1 MAVTI
6 TVADIFGSGSDA
18 KPLVTGLD
26 STGQARLLAVAS
38 ALVEDYAE
46 SAPTAVQNEAVVRFC
61 GWLLQAPSD
70 GRVADTDD
78 TYTARWSRHGQRGFL
93 LSGAQDL
100 LRPWRVKAERA
111 GII

>member
-6 TVADIFGSGSDA
+6 TAADIFTSGSDA
-18 KPLVTGLD
+18 KPLNTGLD
-26 STGQARLLAVAS
+26 STGQARLLAVAT
-38 ALVEDYAE
+38 ALVEDYAPE
-46 SAPTAVQNEAVVRFC
+46 APEAVSNEAVARLC

-70 GRVADTDD
+70 GAVADTDD
-78 TYTARWSRHGQRGFL
+78 TYTRRWARHGQRGFL

-100 LRPWRVKAERA
+100 LRPWRVQAERA

>member
-6 TVADIFGSGSDA
+6 TVADIFGNGTDA

-26 STGQARLLAVAS
+26 STGQGRLLAVAT

-46 SAPTAVQNEAVVRFC
+46 AAPAEVQNEAVVRMC

-70 GRVADTDD
+70 GAVADTDD
-78 TYTARWSRHGQRGFL
+78 TYTRRWARNGQRGFL

-100 LRPWRVKAERA
+100 LRPWGGKPERA
-111 GII
+111 AII